1 MEEEQISRTLVE
13 DMRTTFE
20 NGQSSSVLP
29 LDLLNVEPMNFLWLN
44 NGDKVDQAVQTNDS
58 TNYLEETAEEN
69 QV

>member
-13 DMRTTFE
+13 NMRTTFE

>member
-1 MEEEQISRTLVE
+1 
-13 DMRTTFE
+13 MRTTFE

>member
-1 MEEEQISRTLVE
+1 
-13 DMRTTFE
+13 MRTTFE
-20 NGQSSSVLP
+20 NGQCSSVLP